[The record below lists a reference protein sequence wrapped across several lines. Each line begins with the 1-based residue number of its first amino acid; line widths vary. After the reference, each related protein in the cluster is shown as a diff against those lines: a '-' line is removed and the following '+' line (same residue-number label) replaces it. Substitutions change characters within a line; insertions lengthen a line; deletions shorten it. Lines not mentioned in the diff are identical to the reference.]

1 MKKHISNLLRKNIVV
16 IDIGAYSIKIV
27 EGSYNINTVQINK
40 AVTITTPSD
49 AFYDGEITDKEKIR
63 ETISEILKKENIK
76 TKNVT
81 FTLESTDAISREI
94 VLPWAKPQ
102 DLEQIIGFEAEQ
114 YLPIKMDDYILQHKI
129 IGEFEEEGVKRVSVL
144 VVALPKSISENYLD
158 LGKNMDLNPY
168 YLDVHSN
175 AVHKLLS
182 SKTIVNGSYPLEDQT
197 IAAIDLG
204 HQFINVIIINRGQF
218 EFSRL
223 LNNGGKDIDINIANL
238 FNLSL
243 EEAEIKKKGIKNIN
257 YDIKQD
263 TPAMLVDIV
272 KKIIIDWLEE
282 IQRIFMYYTSRNT
295 SNIIDSICI
304 YGGSSNI
311 EGISTYIQKFF
322 NMPTFKVNSL
332 NNVKFNNNL
341 EEASISGYVNAIG
354 AIIRR

>member
-1 MKKHISNLLRKNIVV
+1 MKKYISSLLEKSTIA
-16 IDIGAYSIKIV
+16 IDIGTYSIKII

-40 AVTITTPSD
+40 MVTIPTPSD
-49 AFYDGEITDKEKIR
+49 TFYDGKITDKGKIE
-63 ETISEILKKENIK
+63 ETIDEILKKENVK

-243 EEAEIKKKGIKNIN
+243 EEAENKKIEIKNIN
-257 YDIKQD
+257 HDTGQD
-263 TPAMLVDIV
+263 ASTMLIGIV
-272 KKIIIDWLEE
+272 KETISNWLEK
-282 IQRIFMYYTSRNT
+282 IQRIFMYYTSRSAGNV
-295 SNIIDSICI
+295 IDSICI
-304 YGGSSNI
+304 YGGNSNI
-311 EGISTYIQKFF
+311 EGISTYIQGFF
-322 NMPTFKVNSL
+322 NMPTFKINSL
-332 NNVKFNNNL
+332 NNIKFNNKLGEVN
-341 EEASISGYVNAIG
+341 ISSYVNAIG